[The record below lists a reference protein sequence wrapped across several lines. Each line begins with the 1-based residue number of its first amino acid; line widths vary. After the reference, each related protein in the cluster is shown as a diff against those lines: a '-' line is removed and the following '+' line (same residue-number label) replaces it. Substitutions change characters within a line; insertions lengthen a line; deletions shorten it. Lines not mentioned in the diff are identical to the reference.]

1 MRRLLVTG
9 AALGLLALS
18 TLQVPTTPASPAAPT
33 LRGPLPC
40 PTLPDVDIRT
50 ALISSST
57 LLAPEALES
66 AAMSKSDAR
75 RHLVADLQAV
85 SPGVLIRWSAL
96 TSGPRLIVPATGA
109 ITEART
115 GTPADIGAAFL
126 RDNAALYGLDEADL
140 DGLELV
146 RNLRESGSVL
156 VLLVVLF
163 DELVDANVARSYGE
177 F

>member
-85 SPGVLIRWSAL
+85 SPGV
-96 TSGPRLIVPATGA
+96 
-109 ITEART
+109 
-115 GTPADIGAAFL
+115 
-126 RDNAALYGLDEADL
+126 
-140 DGLELV
+140 
-146 RNLRESGSVL
+146 
-156 VLLVVLF
+156 
-163 DELVDANVARSYGE
+163 
-177 F
+177 